1 MAHDEFDLCREG
13 DRVVIR
19 SCRLMSRSK
28 AHVVVQNF
36 GSRTGAEGDD
46 REERM
51 WEMMEKR
58 EEMMKKREEMMEKG
72 G

>member
-19 SCRLMSRSK
+19 SCRLLSRHK

-36 GSRTGAEGDD
+36 GAKAGGEEDD
-46 REERM
+46 REQRM
-51 WEMMEKR
+51 WEMIEKKAERMEKTV
-58 EEMMKKREEMMEKG
+58 
-72 G
+72 

>member
-13 DRVVIR
+13 DRVIIR
-19 SCRLMSRSK
+19 SCRLMSRCK

-36 GSRTGAEGDD
+36 GIKIGGGEDD
-46 REERM
+46 REKRM

-58 EEMMKKREEMMEKG
+58 GELVQKRAEMTETKG
-72 G
+72 